1 MMDTLVALHD
11 KVEIL
16 PPNLRNE
23 ALLFIDF
30 LIERSG
36 KGYQKTQRKFGSAK
50 GKIHLSEDFDEPL
63 VDVFEDYM

>member
-1 MMDTLVALHD
+1 MDTLITLHD

-16 PPNLRNE
+16 PSNLRRE

-36 KGYQKTQRKFGSAK
+36 NNMQKIERKFGSAK
-50 GKIHLSEDFDEPL
+50 GKIHISEDFDDPL
-63 VDVFEDYM
+63 VDIFQDYM

>member
-1 MMDTLVALHD
+1 MDTLIALHD

-16 PPNLRNE
+16 PPNLRRE

-36 KGYQKTQRKFGSAK
+36 NNKQKIQRKFGSAK
-50 GKIHLSEDFDEPL
+50 GKIHISEDFDEPL
-63 VDVFEDYM
+63 VDIFEDYM